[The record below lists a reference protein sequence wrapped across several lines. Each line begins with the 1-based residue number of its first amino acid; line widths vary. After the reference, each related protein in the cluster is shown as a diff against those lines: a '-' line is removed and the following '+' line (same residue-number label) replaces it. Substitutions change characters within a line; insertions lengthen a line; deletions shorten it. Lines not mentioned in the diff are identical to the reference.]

1 MSKTPQQTERAEAA
15 FKKREESEAAGA
27 VVRAEVAADARAV
40 DQKTTRLKTARLA
53 RDEAETLSKKADV
66 DAKAAK
72 KRQKA

>member
-1 MSKTPQQTERAEAA
+1 MSKTRQQTERAEAA

-27 VVRAEVAADARAV
+27 VVWAEVAADARAV

-53 RDEAETLSKKADV
+53 RDEAEALSKKAEV

-72 KRQKA
+72 KRKKA